1 MQILDAA
8 ASDFLG
14 VAALDRVAWSDNAGS
29 EFIPDGEHAW
39 RIWCE
44 HAVVVVAKTPESVM
58 AGAVLAFPCVNGSY
72 CLHKVMVDRS
82 HRGAGLGGKLFD
94 ALFRILDLRK
104 VDCFL
109 TVDPNNANAI
119 RLYRKWGFLEE
130 HFVAGFYRPTE
141 DRLVLTRRFNST
153 HEN

>member
-1 MQILDAA
+1 MQILNAT

-29 EFIPDGEHAW
+29 EFITDGEHSW

-44 HAVVVVAKTPESVM
+44 HAVVVVAKTPEGDIV
-58 AGAVLAFPCVNGSY
+58 GAALAFPCVNDSY
-72 CLHKVMVDRS
+72 CLHKVMVDRN
-82 HRGAGLGGKLFD
+82 HRGTGLGGKLF
-94 ALFRILDLRK
+94 ASLFRILDLRK

-130 HFVAGFYRPTE
+130 QYVAGFYRPTE
-141 DRLVLTRRFNST
+141 DRLVLTRRYTNA